1 MDRWNNSAGVK
12 RQRVIIQAKTV
23 GAADTRGHPGR
34 TWADAIV
41 DVSCKIET
49 PSGRKLEL
57 ARQLVPTA
65 SHVVEMDYRV
75 IDEENYRLAL
85 FSPATTTLS
94 AGINASVTAVG
105 VAAAIAIPVGAVI
118 LIGTEKMLV
127 TAVSGATLTVT
138 RGYESTTAATQ
149 ASGATVRKRRLFQI
163 GHIEDVEERHVK
175 MILTCTE
182 LRGITGAG

>member
-1 MDRWNNSAGVK
+1 MDRANIEAGEL
-12 RQRVIIQAKTV
+12 RQRIIIQAKSV
-23 GAADTRGHPGR
+23 ASAADTRGHPVR
-34 TWADAIV
+34 TWTDSIV

-65 SHVVEMDYRV
+65 SHTVTMRFRV

-85 FSPATTTLS
+85 FGLATTALS
-94 AGINASVTAVG
+94 AGINSSVTAIS
-105 VAAAIAIPVGAVI
+105 VATAIAIPVGAVI

-127 TAVSGATLTVT
+127 TAVSGTTLAVT

-149 ASGATVRKRRLFQI
+149 ASGATVRKRRLFNI
-163 GHIEDVEERHVK
+163 GHVEDVEELHVR

-182 LRGITGAG
+182 MKGSAA